1 MKELEILNIQ
11 GVDCYEQDGVAY
23 LKLENVARGLGFI
36 QTAASGNE
44 VVRWER
50 VKKYLAELGVP
61 TSGDGVAG
69 SCNGSYKD
77 NCPNFI
83 PENIFYRLAMKAKN
97 EVAEKFQAKVADE
110 IIPSIRKHGGYIA
123 GQESLSDEEL
133 LERAV
138 LVAKKKIVER
148 DRIIE
153 QQKKKIEENQPK
165 VLFAD
170 AVAASYTSILVGDLA
185 KLIQQNGVKMGS
197 RRLFAWMREN
207 GYLMKR
213 SGSDWNLPT
222 QRSMEL
228 GLFEVKESTISLP
241 DGSVRIIRTTKVTG
255 KGQQYFLNK
264 FLGKD
269 RVCQDL
275 LR

>member
-1 MKELEILNIQ
+1 MKKLQVLSIQ
-11 GVDCYEQDGVAY
+11 GVECYERDGVVY
-23 LKLENVARGLGFI
+23 LKLENVARGLGF
-36 QTAASGNE
+36 TTVATSGNE
-44 VVRWER
+44 VVRWKR
-50 VKKYLAELGVP
+50 VEKYLTELGFRTSVENSVP
-61 TSGDGVAG
+61 TCGHDV
-69 SCNGSYKD
+69 
-77 NCPNFI
+77 FI

-133 LERAV
+133 LERAI
-138 LVAKKKIVER
+138 LVAQRKIAER

-153 QQKKKIEENQPK
+153 QQKKKIEEDKPK
-165 VLFAD
+165 VMFAD
-170 AVAASYTSILVGDLA
+170 AVAASHTSILVGDLA
-185 KLIQQNGVKMGS
+185 KLIQQNGIKMGS

-207 GYLMKR
+207 GYLIRR

-241 DGSVRIIRTTKVTG
+241 DGSVRMNRTTKVTG

-264 FLGKD
+264 FLG
-269 RVCQDL
+269 VA
-275 LR
+275 